1 MDKKEIRGVVDIKQ
15 LLKKYREL
23 ILYGFWGILTTILNY
38 GIYFIFTKNFNINY
52 LFSNIIA
59 WLFAVIFAFIT
70 NKIFVFQSTSWNFS
84 IVFNE
89 LWQFISARLF
99 SVIVETIILYT
110 FVNCL
115 GFRDDILKIFTNI
128 LVIIINYV
136 LAKFVI
142 FYKI

>member
-1 MDKKEIRGVVDIKQ
+1 MDKKIRGLVDIKQ

-23 ILYGFWGILTTILNY
+23 ISYGFWGILTTILNY
-38 GIYFIFTKNFNINY
+38 GIYFIFTKSFNINY

-70 NKIFVFQSTSWNFS
+70 NKIFVFQSTLWNFS

-99 SVIVETIILYT
+99 SVIIETIILYT

-115 GFRDDILKIFTNI
+115 SFRDDILKIFTNI

-142 FYKI
+142 FYNI